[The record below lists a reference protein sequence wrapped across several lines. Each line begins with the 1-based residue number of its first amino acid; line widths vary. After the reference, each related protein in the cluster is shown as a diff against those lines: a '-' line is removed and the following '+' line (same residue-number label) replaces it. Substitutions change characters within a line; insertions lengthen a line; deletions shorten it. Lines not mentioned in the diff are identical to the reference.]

1 MNIRHFSI
9 KNLHG
14 CWDFEVPIEDNT
26 LVIVGENGSGKT
38 TLVNII
44 YYFLSGQWSRLQDY
58 EFDTISATID
68 DREIELS
75 KKSIMSFRSKT
86 KYGLP
91 ISLRRRLDS
100 IQRRMEI
107 GDLPIGSNDI
117 ARYCHNYGV
126 PVEVALDYLGYRED
140 EYSRNT
146 VLIKKRQKELKNLIK
161 AQILY
166 LPTYR
171 RIEQE
176 LRFIFPNLDIDEIG
190 DRRRRIDR
198 TSETSEYIELV
209 EFGMNDVV
217 EKIDRS
223 MAVLKDFV
231 RQGLNDLTLRYLSE
245 VIDAD
250 YEKVDLKSI
259 RTANESTINAV
270 LDRIDPELLP
280 KPEKRRLEVIIGK
293 IRSGMEATAHIKVI
307 AHFFLQLLYLQNE
320 QHRRE
325 NHVRSFLEI
334 CNSYLLPTK
343 ELVYDN
349 KEFKIN
355 IRLARNKNEKERKK
369 GTDLK
374 FKHLS
379 SGEKQIV
386 SLFSHLFLSERSGFF
401 VIIDEP
407 ELSLSVPWQQ
417 KLLVDIKSSGL
428 CTGLVAVTHSPFIYE
443 NELDNYAHSLNEYR
457 G

>member
-1 MNIRHFSI
+1 MNIKHFSI
-9 KNLHG
+9 RNLHG
-14 CWDFEVPIEDNT
+14 CWDFEIPIVDNT

-38 TLVNII
+38 TIVNIM
-44 YYFLSGQWSRLQDY
+44 YYFLSGQWSRLRDY
-58 EFDTISATID
+58 EFDTITAIIEDS
-68 DREIELS
+68 EIELS
-75 KKSIMSFRSKT
+75 KQLIENLRSGA

-91 ISLRRRLDS
+91 ISLRRKLDS
-100 IQRRMEI
+100 IQRRMELGGI
-107 GDLPIGSNDI
+107 PLDTHVI
-117 ARYCHNYGV
+117 ARHCHNFGI
-126 PVEVALDYLGYRED
+126 PVDIALDYLGYGEGGS
-140 EYSRNT
+140 SRNKA
-146 VLIKKRQKELKNLIK
+146 LIKRRKKELKNLIK

-176 LRFIFPNLDIDEIG
+176 LKFIFPNLDIDEIG
-190 DRRRRIDR
+190 DRGRRVDR
-198 TSETSEYIELV
+198 TSETSEYIELI

-223 MAVLKDFV
+223 MNVLKDFV

-250 YEKVDLKSI
+250 YENVDLKSI
-259 RTANESTINAV
+259 MTADKSTINAV
-270 LDRIDPELLP
+270 LDRIDPALLP
-280 KPEKRRLEVIIGK
+280 KAEKRRLEIIIGQ
-293 IRSGMEATAHIKVI
+293 IRSGQEATAHIKVI
-307 AHFFLQLLYLQNE
+307 AHFFLQLLYLQHE
-320 QHRRE
+320 QHMRE
-325 NHVRSFLEI
+325 SHVRSFLEI

-349 KEFKIN
+349 KEFQIA
-355 IRLARNKNEKERKK
+355 IRLTAYKK
-369 GTDLK
+369 KKKKYRGIDLK

-386 SLFSHLFLSERSGFF
+386 SLFSHLFLSERRGFF

-443 NELDNYAHSLNEYR
+443 NELDTYAHSLNEYR
-457 G
+457 E